1 MVVKS
6 AQQMTTDAG
15 TAAQASAFAYYR
27 TILPFIKAASASDA
41 AAISNAINISG
52 APQAN
57 AYATIQDAFASGNF
71 RLKSVS
77 CPSFYITISLDC
89 NRNSVNLRKSSDA
102 TGTRSI
108 WKLNQAS
115 GAFGGI
121 NSARTYP
128 ENVLS
133 ATSVPSLAKSGKFK
147 VSPFT
152 AGNGKTVTLAAEKAT
167 SKGAF
172 LAVNKACTGLGWS
185 TSGASSQA
193 KFTVSSA

>member
-1 MVVKS
+1 M
-6 AQQMTTDAG
+6 Q
-15 TAAQASAFAYYR
+15 
-27 TILPFIKAASASDA
+27 AASRAGDA
-41 AAISNAINISG
+41 AKYNTARETFNKRGIVL
-52 APQAN
+52 PQHPDGC
-57 AYATIQDAFASGNF
+57 Q
-71 RLKSVS
+71 K
-77 CPSFYITISLDC
+77 
-89 NRNSVNLRKSSDA
+89 NSVNLRKSSDA

>member
-57 AYATIQDAFASGNF
+57 AYATIQDAFAS
-71 RLKSVS
+71 SVS

-152 AGNGKTVTLAAEKAT
+152 AGNCKTVTLAAEKAT